1 MRSRLDRYLFVESFL
16 VFLLGALIFSSLVI
30 LSSTVPRLEYIIG
43 VPLKDL
49 GYWLMLQYP
58 DALVL
63 SLPIAVLLAVLFTY
77 GRLYAQHELIAINAG
92 AVSPARAMLPFILV
106 ALIAVGVGLLLRE
119 YVAPKANT
127 QVPTLWWQL
136 TSEDNVTG
144 IQYLV
149 KNDLPL
155 GDFRIHFDRVDN
167 QTNDMFGVRLTS
179 WDEEKKA
186 VNIVYAD
193 EAKLEDKMLKLIRPQ
208 IIALDLEVDFV
219 PSETN
224 TAEDVL
230 RDLLIRADGAPD
242 PDDVLEIKSSKTIEE
257 MIAEFNKEAT
267 FADSRSIRQVYKE
280 AQEAVPYS
288 VDWRESLVLLH
299 KKLAE
304 PLAAL
309 ALLILAIPLALM
321 VGKSR
326 SAGLSIA
333 LLVMLLWYLSF
344 SLGQLLAQDEIV
356 PIWVGLWTP
365 NILFACI
372 GVVLLIW
379 REMRA

>member
-1 MRSRLDRYLFVESFL
+1 L
-16 VFLLGALIFSSLVI
+16 
-30 LSSTVPRLEYIIG
+30 
-43 VPLKDL
+43 
-49 GYWLMLQYP
+49 LQYP

-92 AVSPARAMLPFILV
+92 TVSPIRAMLPFILV
-106 ALIAVGVGLLLRE
+106 AVLAVFIGLALRE

-127 QVPTLWWQL
+127 RVPTLWWQL
-136 TSEDNVTG
+136 TSKDNVTG

-149 KNDLPL
+149 NNNLPL
-155 GDFRIHFDRVDN
+155 GDFDIEFDRVDDK
-167 QTNDMFGVRLTS
+167 TNDMFGVRLTAWPEDS
-179 WDEEKKA
+179 TEKG
-186 VNIVYAD
+186 VNIIYA
-193 EAKLEDKMLKLIRPQ
+193 EQAKFEETTLKLIKPQ
-208 IIALDLEVDFV
+208 MIMLDFDVDFT
-219 PSETN
+219 PSEEN
-224 TAEDVL
+224 TAKDVL
-230 RDLLIRADGAPD
+230 QDLLIRADSKPD
-242 PDDVLEIKSSKTIEE
+242 EDKVLDIVTDMTIDEF
-257 MIAEFNKEAT
+257 IAEFNKEAT
-267 FADSRSIRQVYKE
+267 FADWRSIRGSYQKV
-280 AQEAVPYS
+280 QETVPHS
-288 VDWRESLVLLH
+288 FEWREALVLFH

-309 ALLILAIPLALM
+309 ALLILAIPLALI

-344 SLGQLLAQDEIV
+344 SLGQLLAQDQIV

-365 NILFACI
+365 NIIFACV

-379 REMRA
+379 REVRA

>member
-1 MRSRLDRYLFVESFL
+1 MRSRLDRYLFLESFA
-16 VFLLGALIFSSLVI
+16 VFLLGTLIFSSLVI
-30 LSSTVPRLEYIIG
+30 LSSTIPRLEYIIG

-49 GYWLMLQYP
+49 AYWLLLQYP

-92 AVSPARAMLPFILV
+92 AVSPIRAMLPFILV
-106 ALIAVGVGLLLRE
+106 AVLAVGAGLALRE
-119 YVAPKANT
+119 FVAPKANT
-127 QVPTLWWQL
+127 RVPTLWWQL

-155 GDFRIHFDRVDN
+155 GDFRIHFDRVDDK
-167 QTNDMFGVRLTS
+167 TNDMFGVRLSS
-179 WDEEKKA
+179 WAKDSRGL
-186 VNIVYAD
+186 NIIYA
-193 EAKLEDKMLKLIRPQ
+193 EQAKLEGKVLKLIKPQ
-208 IIALDLEVDFV
+208 MILLDLEADFK
-219 PSETN
+219 PTEEN

-230 RDLLIRADGAPD
+230 KDLLIRADSKPD
-242 PDDVLEIKSSKTIEE
+242 EDRVLDIKSSKTIDE

-267 FADSRSIRQVYKE
+267 FADWRSIRQVYQE
-280 AQEAVPYS
+280 SREAVPHS
-288 VDWRESLVLLH
+288 KEWRESLVLLH

-309 ALLILAIPLALM
+309 ALLVLAIPLALM
-321 VGKSR
+321 VGRSR

-344 SLGQLLAQDEIV
+344 SLGQLLAQDQIV
-356 PIWVGLWTP
+356 PIWVGLWAP
-365 NILFACI
+365 NIFFACVGI
-372 GVVLLIW
+372 VLLIW
-379 REMRA
+379 REVRA